1 MLSGKFEAL
10 VRDVHVLP
18 EMDGS
23 PGAES
28 SSRAPIAVCTHLIR
42 AIGVVVAHVVD
53 DLVCVVIV
61 ADIVER

>member
-1 MLSGKFEAL
+1 M
-10 VRDVHVLP
+10 RDVRVLP

-28 SSRAPIAVCTHLIR
+28 SSRTPIAVRAHLIR
-42 AIGVVVAHVVD
+42 AISVVVAYVVD
-53 DLVCVVIV
+53 DLVCIVIV

>member
-1 MLSGKFEAL
+1 M
-10 VRDVHVLP
+10 RDVRVLP

-23 PGAES
+23 PGAEF
-28 SSRAPIAVCTHLIR
+28 SSRTPIAVRAHLIR
-42 AIGVVVAHVVD
+42 AISVVVAYVVD